1 MFSQLQTL
9 HASKNDG
16 KTMVHTVPDK
26 VIQIQ
31 GKDLQTIFF
40 LIIIQHVGKS
50 SLFDTC
56 IFHTLILILLSY
68 CFQNRIH
75 FKGSC
80 R

>member
-16 KTMVHTVPDK
+16 ETMVHTVPDK

-40 LIIIQHVGKS
+40 LIIIQHVCK
-50 SLFDTC
+50 
-56 IFHTLILILLSY
+56 III
-68 CFQNRIH
+68 I
-75 FKGSC
+75 
-80 R
+80 